1 MIIKKGTHKSWQC
14 PELIVNKD
22 VISYMVR
29 FDDSCRYNIG
39 PDQGDINKLFGV
51 GYFPHHHRNSVRV
64 GWNYLPQ
71 TDKIRLYAYW
81 YNKGVKG
88 WHYMH
93 SVNIGDYVYPSIHIN
108 RGTHTIDV
116 QGKRLMIECK
126 GSLGYLLGP
135 YFGGNQTAP
144 HDINLEIRRLK

>member
-14 PELIVNKD
+14 PELILNRD
-22 VISYMVR
+22 IIRYIVR

-39 PDQGDINKLFGV
+39 KDQGDINKLFGI
-51 GYFPHHHRNSVRV
+51 GYFPHHHKNSVRI
-64 GWNYLPQ
+64 GWNYHPV

-81 YNKGVKG
+81 YINGVRD
-88 WHYMH
+88 WLYMD
-93 SVNIGDYVYPSIHIN
+93 SVNIGDYVYASIHIN
-108 RGTHTIDV
+108 RGTHKIDI
-116 QGKRLMIECK
+116 QGNRFVIVRK

-144 HDINLEIRRLK
+144 HNINLEITRLK